1 MIKSLVK
8 HFTHQNVPEVR
19 GPITIVQG
27 SELHCPVA
35 FLCFIGVLRVLFL
48 FSCLSGDVFR

>member
-8 HFTHQNVPEVR
+8 EFTKQNVPEVR

-27 SELHCPVA
+27 SVLYLFIA
-35 FLCFIGVLRVLFL
+35 SSSFLFLCMH
-48 FSCLSGDVFR
+48 LS

>member
-8 HFTHQNVPEVR
+8 HLTHQNVPEVR

-27 SELHCPVA
+27 YKLHCSLD
-35 FLCFIGVLRVLFL
+35 FLYFT
-48 FSCLSGDVFR
+48 VF

>member
-8 HFTHQNVPEVR
+8 HFTRQNVPEVR

-27 SELHCPVA
+27 SVLHFP
-35 FLCFIGVLRVLFL
+35 FHFF
-48 FSCLSGDVFR
+48 FFFFF